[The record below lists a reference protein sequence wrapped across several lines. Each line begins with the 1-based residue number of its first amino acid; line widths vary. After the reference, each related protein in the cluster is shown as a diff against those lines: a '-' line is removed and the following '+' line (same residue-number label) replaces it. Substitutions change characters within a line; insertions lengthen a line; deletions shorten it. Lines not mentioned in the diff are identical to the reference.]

1 MMTYKFS
8 NDKPIFVQI
17 YEQIQSEIVSN
28 KLSHGQKLPSV
39 RVLAEQYKVN
49 PNTIQKAL
57 SLLEDKGLIYTD
69 RTNGKFV
76 SHSKNLIS
84 ETHEQIIE
92 TKINSFF
99 EEMQKLGYTEK
110 EIIKLIKKREKN
122 KWANF

>member
-57 SLLEDKGLIYTD
+57 SLLEDKGLIFTD

-76 SHSKNLIS
+76 SQSKNLIS
-84 ETHEQIIE
+84 ETHGQIIE
-92 TKINSFF
+92 DKINQFF
-99 EEMQKLGYTEK
+99 NEMQKLGYTEK

-122 KWANF
+122 KWANY

>member
-1 MMTYKFS
+1 MTYKFS

-17 YEQIQSEIVSN
+17 FEQIQSEIVSG
-28 KLSHGQKLPSV
+28 KLKEGEKIPSV
-39 RVLAEQYKVN
+39 RQLAEEYKVN
-49 PNTIQKAL
+49 PNTVQKSL
-57 SLLEDKGLIYTD
+57 GLLEDKELVYTD

-84 ETHEQIIE
+84 ENKEIIIE
-92 TKINSFF
+92 NKIKSFF
-99 EEMQKLGYTEK
+99 EEMQNLGYSEK